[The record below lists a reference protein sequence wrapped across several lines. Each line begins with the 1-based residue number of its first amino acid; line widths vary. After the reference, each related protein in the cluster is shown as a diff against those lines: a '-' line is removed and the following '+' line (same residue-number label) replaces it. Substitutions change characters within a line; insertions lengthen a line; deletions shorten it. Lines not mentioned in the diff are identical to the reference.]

1 MKFWRAASLALALS
15 VVGTASQAQMS
26 GAPGGP
32 GSFYLRA
39 EGGWNHADGFSFSGN
54 PPAGPGSINFKEGY
68 IAGGAIGYV
77 VAPTPLGNFRVELN
91 LDYRDNDVKSLSVTG
106 LAPGSASGSVDSIA
120 GMVNGLFDLP
130 FNFVG
135 LKPYIGAGVGA
146 ESMHLSGVGVSG
158 VALVSDRD
166 TVPAAQAIA
175 GVKYDLTPNWGVGLE
190 YRFLNGFNP
199 RFHTVNNSSVS
210 TSNAQDHSIL
220 LTLTYAFGAPPP
232 PPPPV
237 QPAAAPAPPPP
248 APAPAATVPPG
259 QFFIVF
265 FDFDKSTITAAGQ
278 QVLDAAAA
286 AFSQNHPVRIELTGF
301 TDTVGTQRYN
311 LGLSQR
317 RAVAVHNYLA
327 AHGVPDSAMDVA
339 WKGKEDLRVP
349 TPDGVRE
356 PQNRR
361 VEIVIPQ

>member
-1 MKFWRAASLALALS
+1 L
-15 VVGTASQAQMS
+15 
-26 GAPGGP
+26 
-32 GSFYLRA
+32 
-39 EGGWNHADGFSFSGN
+39 
-54 PPAGPGSINFKEGY
+54 
-68 IAGGAIGYV
+68 
-77 VAPTPLGNFRVELN
+77 
-91 LDYRDNDVKSLSVTG
+91 
-106 LAPGSASGSVDSIA
+106 
-120 GMVNGLFDLP
+120 
-130 FNFVG
+130 
-135 LKPYIGAGVGA
+135 
-146 ESMHLSGVGVSG
+146 SG

-199 RFHTVNNSSVS
+199 RFHTANNSAVS

-237 QPAAAPAPPPP
+237 QPAAAPAPMPAP